1 MQAFGNSL
9 EVIRIHLQVRT
20 PPARSGARK
29 QKVEARE
36 ESTTVAIRFSR
47 LQQLLDLPD
56 LAVCSELRW
65 NEARVLQQAIG
76 DAQVLRHEGVV
87 IECHG
92 QAHSRKIVELPALL
106 GLPDTSFGD
115 GIEGLHRFLPARL
128 RSPCAHAAI
137 ILTRVI
143 QPWAGGA
150 MGLRLK
156 FNIVLVV
163 VFLLGLGVT
172 GYVSHDLLHR
182 NARDEVLRSAG
193 VMMEAALSMRSY
205 TVGQITPHLSYKLTQ
220 EFLPQS
226 VPAYAATE
234 IMNSLRKKYPDYW
247 YKEATL
253 NPTNPRDR
261 AVEWEADLV
270 SAFRNQPELKQL
282 SGVRATP
289 TGRSLYLTRPLAI
302 RDPACLACHSVPSAA
317 PVTLVKR
324 YGDRNGFGWKLNE
337 VVGAQ
342 VVSVPMD
349 LPIRNAN
356 RAFLTFMTSLGAVF
370 VTLFVIL
377 NVMMSALI
385 VRPITRM
392 SRAANQISTG
402 DLGIP
407 EFAESGKDEVALLA
421 KSFNRMR
428 RSLEKAIELIDRK

>member
-1 MQAFGNSL
+1 MVFYARICLRLALMRQLYWVAPNS
-9 EVIRIHLQVRT
+9 RT
-20 PPARSGARK
+20 R
-29 QKVEARE
+29 
-36 ESTTVAIRFSR
+36 
-47 LQQLLDLPD
+47 
-56 LAVCSELRW
+56 
-65 NEARVLQQAIG
+65 
-76 DAQVLRHEGVV
+76 
-87 IECHG
+87 
-92 QAHSRKIVELPALL
+92 
-106 GLPDTSFGD
+106 
-115 GIEGLHRFLPARL
+115 
-128 RSPCAHAAI
+128 
-137 ILTRVI
+137 
-143 QPWAGGA
+143 GGA

-156 FNIVLVV
+156 FNVVLVI
-163 VFLLGLGVT
+163 VFVLGLGVT
-172 GYVSHDLLHR
+172 GYISYELLHR

-205 TVGQITPHLSYKLTQ
+205 TVGQITPHLSYRLTQ

-261 AVEWEADLV
+261 AVGWEADLV
-270 SAFRNQPELKQL
+270 SAFRNQPELKEL
-282 SGVRATP
+282 SGVRVTP
-289 TGRSLYLTRPLAI
+289 TGRSLYLTRPLKI

-317 PVTLVKR
+317 PATLVKR

-342 VVSVPMD
+342 VVSVPME

-356 RAFLTFMTSLGAVF
+356 RAFLTFMSSLGVVF
-370 VTLFVIL
+370 VMLFVIL
-377 NVMMSALI
+377 NVMMSAMI

-392 SRAANQISTG
+392 SRAANHISTG
-402 DLGIP
+402 DLEIP
-407 EFAESGKDEVALLA
+407 EFAETGKDEIALLA